1 MTRIE
6 SLNTAF
12 RIIGEL
18 MNEDCFDFEDVREMN
33 FEERKDYLR
42 TEIWTYFGVG
52 ETMLGGII
60 KRVFNDCKATGNNI
74 NEFFKNEELVADT
87 LLFMD
92 EEMYFAYAKEIDIL
106 ENIQKFMKYIQD
118 MLEVYPEF
126 REMTLNDI
134 DEYLDKKEISYEQY
148 IQKKLNVE
156 KAVENKMSDYEKIK
170 QELISLVRFDGWHP
184 MIWTQEKKDKL
195 IDWLEK
201 K

>member
-42 TEIWTYFGVG
+42 TAIWTYFGVG
-52 ETMLGGII
+52 ETVLGGII
-60 KRVFNDCKATGNNI
+60 KRVFNDCKATGDNI

-92 EEMYFAYAKEIDIL
+92 EVMYFAYEKEIN
-106 ENIQKFMKYIQD
+106 E
-118 MLEVYPEF
+118 
-126 REMTLNDI
+126 R
-134 DEYLDKKEISYEQY
+134 
-148 IQKKLNVE
+148 
-156 KAVENKMSDYEKIK
+156 
-170 QELISLVRFDGWHP
+170 
-184 MIWTQEKKDKL
+184 
-195 IDWLEK
+195 
-201 K
+201 

>member
-42 TEIWTYFGVG
+42 IAIWTYFGVG
-52 ETMLGGII
+52 ETVLGGII
-60 KRVFNDCKATGNNI
+60 KRVYNDCKATGNNI

-92 EEMYFAYAKEIDIL
+92 EVMYFAYEKEINL
-106 ENIQKFMKYIQD
+106 K
-118 MLEVYPEF
+118 
-126 REMTLNDI
+126 
-134 DEYLDKKEISYEQY
+134 
-148 IQKKLNVE
+148 
-156 KAVENKMSDYEKIK
+156 
-170 QELISLVRFDGWHP
+170 
-184 MIWTQEKKDKL
+184 
-195 IDWLEK
+195 
-201 K
+201 

>member
-42 TEIWTYFGVG
+42 TAIWTYFGVG

-92 EEMYFAYAKEIDIL
+92 EEMYFAYTKEI
-106 ENIQKFMKYIQD
+106 N
-118 MLEVYPEF
+118 
-126 REMTLNDI
+126 N
-134 DEYLDKKEISYEQY
+134 
-148 IQKKLNVE
+148 
-156 KAVENKMSDYEKIK
+156 
-170 QELISLVRFDGWHP
+170 
-184 MIWTQEKKDKL
+184 
-195 IDWLEK
+195 
-201 K
+201 